1 MKNNQKPNYS
11 LAKLEYI
18 SHLVKVRGM
27 LKNANFPWMS
37 PEEEKVLQNIAI
49 DYCLDFEVSI
59 EDLICVMPEMKPASI
74 NQGLN
79 NLSRKGFIYFEE
91 NQQTPVARKNIKLT
105 EIALDYLNEMEKC
118 IVNLSANI
126 E

>member
-1 MKNNQKPNYS
+1 MQIFHGCP
-11 LAKLEYI
+11 
-18 SHLVKVRGM
+18 
-27 LKNANFPWMS
+27 

-105 EIALDYLNEMEKC
+105 EIALDYLNEMGKC